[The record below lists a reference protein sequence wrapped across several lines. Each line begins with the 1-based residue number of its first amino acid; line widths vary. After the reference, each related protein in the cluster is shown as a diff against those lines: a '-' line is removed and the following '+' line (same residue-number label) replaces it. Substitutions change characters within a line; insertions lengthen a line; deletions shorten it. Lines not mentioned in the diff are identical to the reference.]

1 METSGRIAFNDAQN
15 SGGIKVCALRVSS
28 ETAPAQPKFGFQR
41 PKGHWEY
48 TLALYA

>member
-28 ETAPAQPKFGFQR
+28 ETAPAQPKFGFKR
-41 PKGHWEY
+41 LKARWDY
-48 TLALYA
+48 ALALHA